1 MSEKMD
7 FHEIE
12 KLENKDNKE
21 EKKEEKKE
29 DKKDD
34 KKTTIDSVFNKS
46 NIMFVVW
53 FLAIYFVVF
62 FVLKIFLKENTGSFM
77 GYIFDLIMFVLLIIA
92 LLAWYYSTNE
102 KDRENVA
109 STAFEGILKYLNQ
122 TASIFTTIIVLIIL
136 YIFAYLLG
144 IPMDSSKPISF
155 SIVENTSWGVL
166 LITIFVQF
174 FKSVFG
180 FSLIDEIRK
189 LWNKVPEEEEK
200 PEKEEKPKEE
210 EKQEKDEVFNIS
222 NNLYT
227 YDDAQSICTS
237 YGARLAT
244 YDEIEGAYNKGA
256 EWCNY
261 GWSDGQMIFFPTQKS
276 TWDKLQKTTDHKN
289 DCGRPG
295 VNGGYIK
302 NPYVRFG
309 VNCYGKKPK
318 ASDTD
323 LNRMNANKNMVYP
336 KSQKDLLLEGKIN
349 FWKQNA
355 DKMLNLNSFNK
366 DKWSQF

>member
-12 KLENKDNKE
+12 KLENKE
-21 EKKEEKKE
+21 E
-29 DKKDD
+29 KKDD
-34 KKTTIDSVFNKS
+34 KKEDKNEDKKITIDSVFNKS
-46 NIMFVVW
+46 NITFLVW
-53 FLAIYFVVF
+53 FLAIYFVIF
-62 FVLKIFLKENTGSFM
+62 FVLKLFLKENTGSFM
-77 GYIFDLIMFVLLIIA
+77 GYTFDLIVFVLLVII
-92 LLAWYYSTNE
+92 LIAWYYSTNE

-109 STAFEGILKYLNQ
+109 STAFEGILKYLNE
-122 TASIFTTIIVLIIL
+122 TASIFTTIIVLVIL

-144 IPMDSSKPISF
+144 LPMDSSKPISF
-155 SIVENTSWGVL
+155 SIVENASWIVL
-166 LITIFVQF
+166 LITVFVQF
-174 FKSVFG
+174 FKYVFG
-180 FSLIDEIRK
+180 FSIIDEIRK
-189 LWNKVPEEEEK
+189 LWKKVP
-200 PEKEEKPKEE
+200 KEEKKDAKEE
-210 EKQEKDEVFNIS
+210 VEKDEVFNIS

-244 YDEIEGAYNKGA
+244 YDEIEGAYNTGA

-323 LNRMNANKNMVYP
+323 LNRMNANKNKVYP

-355 DKMLNLNSFNK
+355 DKMLNVNSFNT
-366 DKWSQF
+366 DKWSQY

>member
-1 MSEKMD
+1 MSEKID
-7 FHEIE
+7 FGETE
-12 KLENKDNKE
+12 NLENKEDK
-21 EKKEEKKE
+21 KKEEKDE
-29 DKKDD
+29 KKI
-34 KKTTIDSVFNKS
+34 TTDSVFNQS
-46 NIMFVVW
+46 NITFLVW
-53 FLAIYFVVF
+53 FLAIYFVIF
-62 FVLKIFLKENTGSFM
+62 FVLKLFLRENTGSVM
-77 GYIFDLIMFVLLIIA
+77 GYTFDLIVFVLLVIV
-92 LLAWYYSTNE
+92 LVAWYYSTNA
-102 KDRENVA
+102 KDRDNIA
-109 STAFEGILKYLNQ
+109 ANAFESILKYLNE
-122 TASIFTTIIVLIIL
+122 TASIFTTIIVLVIL

-144 IPMDSSKPISF
+144 LPLDSSKPISF
-155 SIVENTSWGVL
+155 SIVENASWVVL
-166 LITIFVQF
+166 LITVFVQF
-174 FKSVFG
+174 FKYVFG

-189 LWNKVPEEEEK
+189 LFMPK
-200 PEKEEKPKEE
+200 KEEKYPKKDKKEEAPKEPTY
-210 EKQEKDEVFNIS
+210 DEVFNIS

-244 YDEIEGAYNKGA
+244 YDEIEGAYNTGA

-261 GWSDGQMIFFPTQKS
+261 GWSDGQMIFFPTQKT

-318 ASDTD
+318 ADDKD
-323 LNRMNANKNMVYP
+323 LNRMNANKNKVYP
-336 KSQKDLLLEGKIN
+336 KNAKDLLLEGKIN

-355 DKMLNLNSFNK
+355 DKMLNLNSFNQ
-366 DKWSQF
+366 DKWSQY

>member
-1 MSEKMD
+1 MSGKKD
-7 FHEIE
+7 FNEIE
-12 KLENKDNKE
+12 VNENLENKEENKE
-21 EKKEEKKE
+21 EKKT
-29 DKKDD
+29 DM
-34 KKTTIDSVFNKS
+34 TSIFNTS
-46 NIMFVVW
+46 NIIFLVW
-53 FLAIYFVVF
+53 FLAIYFIVF
-62 FVLKIFLKENTGSFM
+62 FVLKLFMRENTGSFI
-77 GYIFDLIMFVLLIIA
+77 GYTFDLIMFGLLIVA
-92 LLAWYYSTNE
+92 LVAWYYSTNANDRDKMASSSLNGIGDYLKE
-102 KDRENVA
+102 K
-109 STAFEGILKYLNQ
+109 S
-122 TASIFTTIIVLIIL
+122 SIFITILFICIL

-144 IPMDSSKPISF
+144 LPMDSSKPITF
-155 SIVENTSWGVL
+155 SIVETIAWSLFVISLFVL
-166 LITIFVQF
+166 F
-174 FKSVFG
+174 FEYAFG
-180 FSLIDEIRK
+180 FSLIDEIRR
-189 LWNKVPEEEEK
+189 LLNKTK
-200 PEKEEKPKEE
+200 KEEKTENEE
-210 EKQEKDEVFNIS
+210 PVELTTDEVFNIS

-227 YDDAQSICTS
+227 YDDAQSICTA

-256 EWCNY
+256 EWCSY
-261 GWSDGQMIFFPTQKS
+261 GWSDGQMIFFPTQKN

-323 LNRMNANKNMVYP
+323 LNRMNANKNALYP
-336 KSQKDLLLEGKIN
+336 KNAKDKLLEEKVN
-349 FWKQNA
+349 FWKKNS